1 MKVNQDRLI
10 QIFFEL
16 VSINAVSKQ
25 EKPVADYIRTFLKK
39 YNIPVIEDQAGQIVG
54 GTSGNLIAK
63 IHPNAKAA
71 PSQFCL
77 AAHMDTVKPTTGIK
91 PQIKNEKIYSD
102 GQTILG
108 ADNRAGIALILYLV
122 ESLKQLKAHVSFE
135 VVFTIGEETGLYG
148 STHLDI
154 NQLESRIVYILDS
167 SADPGSYVYAA
178 PTAIDFTIDFVG
190 KASHA
195 AVNPQAGINA
205 ISMAAHLIQNF
216 AIGKVNNET
225 TINFGKINGGEANNV
240 IPAKVILTGEIRS
253 FLSEHI
259 ENYFQRLIKQLR
271 DTEKIFAGQ
280 CHIQREESFPG
291 FILDQE
297 SKAVRRLISCFQ
309 AIGLESKPLRY
320 HGGSDANILNN
331 RGLIAIDLGIGAKNP
346 HANDEY
352 IKIEDLLTILRFL
365 HQLVSSGDE

>member
-1 MKVNQDRLI
+1 MKVNQDLLL

-25 EKPVADYIRTFLKK
+25 EKPVADYIRSFLKK
-39 YNIPVIEDQAGQIVG
+39 NNIPVFEDQSGQIVG

-63 IHPNAKAA
+63 IYPGAKAA
-71 PSQFCL
+71 RSQFCL

-91 PQIKNEKIYSD
+91 PQIQNGKICSD
-102 GQTILG
+102 GDTILG

-122 ESLKQLKAHVSFE
+122 ESLKKQTAYVPFE

-154 NQLESRIVYILDS
+154 DQLESRVVYILDS
-167 SADPGSYVYAA
+167 SADPGSFVYAA
-178 PTAIDFTIDFVG
+178 PAAIDITIDFIG

-205 ISMAAHLIQNF
+205 ISMVAYLIQNF
-216 AIGKVNNET
+216 EVGKINNDT

-240 IPAKVILTGEIRS
+240 IPARVTMTGEIRS
-253 FLSEHI
+253 FLPGHI
-259 ENYFQRLIKQLR
+259 ENSFQELVKQLKR
-271 DTEKIFAGQ
+271 TEKMFSGKCTIN
-280 CHIQREESFPG
+280 REESFPG
-291 FILDQE
+291 FILDQKSE
-297 SKAVRRLISCFQ
+297 PICRIISCFQ
-309 AIGLESKPLRY
+309 AVGLEPLPLRY
-320 HGGSDANILNN
+320 QGASDANILNN
-331 RGLIAIDLGIGAKNP
+331 RGMTAIDLGIGAKNP

-352 IKIEDLLTILRFL
+352 ISVRDLLTMQNFL
-365 HQLVSSGDE
+365 QKLVATGN

>member
-1 MKVNQDRLI
+1 MHVNQDRLI

-16 VSINAVSKQ
+16 VSISAVSKQ
-25 EKPVADYIRTFLKK
+25 EKPVADYVREFLKNN
-39 YNIPVIEDQAGQIVG
+39 NIQVFEDQTGQIVG

-63 IHPNAKAA
+63 IYPGAKAV

-91 PQIKNEKIYSD
+91 PQNQDGIICSD

-122 ESLKQLKAHVSFE
+122 ESLKQQASHIPFE

-154 NQLESRIVYILDS
+154 DRLESRTVYILDS
-167 SADPGSYVYAA
+167 SADPGSFVYAA
-178 PTAIDFTIDFVG
+178 PAAIDFTINFIG

-216 AIGKVNNET
+216 EVGKINDDT
-225 TINFGKINGGEANNV
+225 TINLGKINGGEANNV
-240 IPAKVILTGEIRS
+240 VPALVTLTGEIRS
-253 FLSEHI
+253 FLSEDI
-259 ENYFQRLIKQLR
+259 ENSFQDLVKQLKR
-271 DTEKIFAGQ
+271 TEKMFSGKYAIK
-280 CHIQREESFPG
+280 REEAFPG
-291 FILDQE
+291 FILDQK
-297 SKAVRRLISCFQ
+297 SDAICRIISCFQ
-309 AIGLESKPLRY
+309 VIGLESKPMRY
-320 HGGSDANILNN
+320 HGGSDANILNS
-331 RGLIAIDLGIGAKNP
+331 RGMVAIDLGIGAKNP

-352 IKIEDLLTILRFL
+352 ITVQDLLTMQKFL
-365 HQLVSSGDE
+365 QKLVAAGN

>member
-1 MKVNQDRLI
+1 MKIDQERLI

-39 YNIPVIEDQAGQIVG
+39 YHIPITEDQAGQKIG
-54 GTSGNLIAK
+54 GTSGNLIAR
-63 IHPNAKAA
+63 IHPDTKTA
-71 PSQFCL
+71 PYQFSL
-77 AAHMDTVKPTTGIK
+77 AAHMDTVKPTTGVK
-91 PQIKNEKIYSD
+91 PQIQNKKICSD
-102 GQTILG
+102 GHTILG

-122 ESLKQLKAHVSFE
+122 ESLKQLKTYIPFQ

-154 NQLESRIVYILDS
+154 GQLESRTIYILDS

-178 PTAIDFTIDFVG
+178 PTAIDFTIDFIG

-195 AVNPQAGINA
+195 AVNPQDGINA
-205 ISMAAHLIQNF
+205 ISMAAYLIEHF
-216 AIGKVNNET
+216 AVGKVNDET

-240 IPAKVILTGEIRS
+240 IPAKVTLTGEIRS
-253 FLSEHI
+253 FQTGHI
-259 ENYFQRLIKQLR
+259 ENYFQELTKQLR
-271 DTEKIFAGQ
+271 DNEKTFAGK
-280 CHIQREESFPG
+280 CFIRREEAFPG

-297 SKAVRRLISCFQ
+297 SKAVRRLVSCFK
-309 AIGLESKPLRY
+309 AIGLETKPLRY

-331 RGLIAIDLGIGAKNP
+331 RGLTAIDLGIGAKNP

-352 IKIEDLLTILRFL
+352 IKIEDLSTIQRFL
-365 HQLVSSGDE
+365 HQLVTSGDE